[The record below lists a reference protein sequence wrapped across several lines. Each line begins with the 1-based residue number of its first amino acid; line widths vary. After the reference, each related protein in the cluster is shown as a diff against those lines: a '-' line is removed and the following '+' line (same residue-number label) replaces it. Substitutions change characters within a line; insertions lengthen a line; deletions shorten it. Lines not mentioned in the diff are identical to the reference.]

1 MVLETIDD
9 INELTTINGPKQGD
23 PCSPL
28 SVSTQGSGA
37 SKHAIASP
45 TVQES
50 RDAAVATPCES
61 IRMYANELA
70 PSKSVSAASSGN
82 QAPCDSI
89 RDTPC
94 DSIRDYANEL
104 TASKSRSRSDIGED
118 ALPPKAMLVPAAA
131 EQREGDHE
139 ASAALVPLAVVLDAD
154 PLTRTISA
162 RSELSQGSGAARPT
176 LITVTNSDEGKLEM
190 NEKSQRDGEELQ
202 PSDSVEVVAM
212 REEAVPTEE
221 DADAEAKPATIEVEP
236 VEEKPVEEK
245 PVEEKPVEAKL
256 VEEDAQFDAA
266 KEKLVEEETT
276 LVEDKNKPEEDIAA
290 DGSEVKASASTEEQ
304 GRHGQQ
310 EVEKKDEE
318 SQPAADASVETPPS
332 SDNDSGKKKKFGL
345 KFSKPNMH
353 VRSPIGK
360 MSITKGLS
368 KPDLPKP
375 NLNLAKPNLSK
386 PNLSKSNKPGNSKP
400 QRSMRFTKPSLGKR
414 SKNKVDPASTPK
426 AEPKTTTPPETVSSP
441 EEPKETTEEHKEA
454 TVVDQ
459 EDPTSPAGMETIDLN
474 DECKKAESSAS
485 SPLVEIEH
493 NTAMEVNQ
501 AEMLDATKEEN
512 DDEASL
518 PKVQVTP
525 QVTELVTKGPE
536 TEALEATAAVTS
548 DAALEGGGCG
558 QNILESWYNKVEECF
573 GDVTNLCGPKAK
585 SKTVTE
591 EAEADKTSG
600 DAIDDAKKCTTT
612 TTTPAPDAGQ
622 DSKPDEQSFPELMTP
637 LSVMTEHARSF
648 VVDIAENPS
657 IKSIVDSA
665 ASAAQQVED
674 TIFATNDAGSHG
686 STSEVDL
693 ARNTAPS
700 AEKAEQDKLDKAAEM
715 AKKALDEG
723 AGAADK
729 NNSEGTSDKKG
740 STTAPKSKRFGLTGK
755 SQLKMFAQKSP
766 AAAPKQS
773 AQAEKMPAVAT
784 SPSKLFSIKRGF
796 STRTKSGA
804 GKTKLEADSAV
815 GKAASDS
822 KKPAPSRFLRFKK
835 PAGLVARVRSNSK
848 ALSHKSEAEAMSIL
862 SQEEVLEDL
871 KGSTSMNSQSL
882 NEPQSSIVGVTMTVP
897 EGDEETH
904 KVDETPK
911 QEESHAVDENLDV
924 TDEPA
929 ALAVDEPVAVT
940 SELAVAADEPKSQES
955 IANISELDEA
965 AEILKTQTPAD
976 EESKEQETPP
986 VDEPE
991 IETQQ

>member
-61 IRMYANELA
+61 ILMYANELA
-70 PSKSVSAASSGN
+70 PSKSATAASSGN
-82 QAPCDSI
+82 PAPCDSI

-104 TASKSRSRSDIGED
+104 TASKSRSWSDVGED
-118 ALPPKAMLVPAAA
+118 ALAPKAMLVPAAA

-176 LITVTNSDEGKLEM
+176 LITVINSDEGKLEM

-221 DADAEAKPATIEVEP
+221 DADAEAKPKTIEEEP

-245 PVEEKPVEAKL
+245 L
-256 VEEDAQFDAA
+256 VEEDAQFDTA
-266 KEKLVEEETT
+266 KEKLVEEEAT
-276 LVEDKNKPEEDIAA
+276 LVEDENKPEEDIAA

-353 VRSPIGK
+353 VRSPMGK
-360 MSITKGLS
+360 MSLTKGLS

-414 SKNKVDPASTPK
+414 SKNKVDPASTPQ
-426 AEPKTTTPPETVSSP
+426 AEPKINTPPETVSSP

-459 EDPTSPAGMETIDLN
+459 DDPTSPAGMETIDLN

-485 SPLVEIEH
+485 SPAEIEH

-518 PKVQVTP
+518 SKVQVTP
-525 QVTELVTKGPE
+525 QVTEIVTKGPE
-536 TEALEATAAVTS
+536 TEAVEATAAVTS
-548 DAALEGGGCG
+548 DAALEGGECG
-558 QNILESWYNKVEECF
+558 QNIIESWYNKVEECF

-591 EAEADKTSG
+591 EAEADKPSG
-600 DAIDDAKKCTTT
+600 DDIDDAKKCTTT
-612 TTTPAPDAGQ
+612 TTSTAPDAGQ

-674 TIFATNDAGSHG
+674 TIFATNDAGSQG

-729 NNSEGTSDKKG
+729 NNSEGTSDKKE

-755 SQLKMFAQKSP
+755 SQLKIFAQKPP

-773 AQAEKMPAVAT
+773 AQAEKIPAVPT
-784 SPSKLFSIKRGF
+784 SPSKMFSIKRGF

-848 ALSHKSEAEAMSIL
+848 ALSHKSEAEAVSIL
-862 SQEEVLEDL
+862 SQEEVVEDL

-882 NEPQSSIVGVTMTVP
+882 NEPQSSTVGVTMTVP

-911 QEESHAVDENLDV
+911 QEESHAVDENPDV

-940 SELAVAADEPKSQES
+940 PELAAAADEPKSQEP

-976 EESKEQETPP
+976 DESKEQETPP
-986 VDEPE
+986 VDEP
-991 IETQQ
+991 